1 MDLKE
6 FNEKEI
12 KNKKTLIWYYKS
24 GWLSLLVII
33 IMLYLSMLWRI
44 IFLNQSPIE
53 YVDIFAATNIGVV
66 AFLVLAQRLD
76 MFNETN
82 LHNSIIRHTLLVG
95 VSMLIINLLFFGTF
109 SIAFFISSL
118 AGLGVAWILSEIIIK
133 RLP

>member
-82 LHNSIIRHTLLVG
+82 LHNSIIRHTLLIG

>member
-12 KNKKTLIWYYKS
+12 KNKKTLNWYYKS